1 MVIIVIIKISI
12 TSATIKSSVEFHK
25 SIYNVFLV
33 LIIEIMGE
41 EKWEEKW

>member
-12 TSATIKSSVEFHK
+12 TSATIKFSVEFHK

-33 LIIEIMGE
+33 LIIMGE